1 MKSSVLIVLGG
12 SLFVILLS
20 AYLISYATTVRDP
33 VEWKNG
39 DLIVLNAPEDN
50 TLPLF
55 AADGSGYTQIGI
67 VATGDDGATVIA
79 TTEKVAEIPLR
90 HFLAQAQDNGI
101 AVFRIES
108 LKDDQRTAVVTAARR
123 QLGKAN
129 DYYFARGWD
138 RLYSSEFVRLAYNDI
153 GLNLGRLTRIGKLKG
168 DLGMVQSQFSR
179 NWTANDE
186 CRRRNLDLEGCW
198 GIMIK
203 QEVVTPASIV
213 ADANMKK
220 IYEVKAE
227 KPETFATYM
236 TDAGQQ
242 Q

>member
-1 MKSSVLIVLGG
+1 MKSSVLVVLGA

-33 VEWKNG
+33 VEWKSG
-39 DLIVLNAPEDN
+39 DVVVLNAPEDN

-55 AADGSGYTQIGI
+55 AADGSGYTKIGI
-67 VATGDDGATVIA
+67 VAAGDGGATII
-79 TTEKVAEIPLR
+79 TTTDKVVEIPLR
-90 HFLAQAQDNGI
+90 QFLAQAQDN
-101 AVFRIES
+101 AFAAFRIEALS
-108 LKDDQRTAVVTAARR
+108 DDQRTAVVTAARR

-129 DYYFARGWD
+129 DFFFARGWD
-138 RLYSSEFVRLAYNDI
+138 RLYSSEFVRLAFNDI
-153 GLNLGRLTRIGKLKG
+153 GFNLGRLIRIGKLKG

-179 NWTANDE
+179 NWTTNDD

-198 GIMIK
+198 GLMIK

-220 IYEVKAE
+220 IYEIKAE
-227 KPETFATYM
+227 KPETIATYL
-236 TDAGQQ
+236 TDVGQK
-242 Q
+242 